1 MVGNSQRM
9 LLPQKIW
16 LALAVFLFTCLT
28 GHKAES
34 QTPFKNPKTAQ
45 LSKKAWKIID
55 GFRSAKF
62 GLNEKQVLEAITKDF
77 KISKNKVKRNMASVS
92 KNIVLTIHLPKFM
105 EIGGPTNINYLM
117 GYKSKKLI
125 QVNATWGAEVTKNFK
140 PIDVV
145 NLSDLLREHFIK
157 KRYKKVGYT
166 LNKKL
171 KNGDIIIFSGRDQK
185 DRMILF
191 RLKSPKVKIK
201 NKKKEISKNVSLVL
215 SYIQSTTNSD
225 VFRPKIK

>member
-1 MVGNSQRM
+1 M

-16 LALAVFLFTCLT
+16 LALVVFLFTCLT

-34 QTPFKNPKTAQ
+34 QTPFKNPKAAQ

-92 KNIVLTIHLPKFM
+92 KNIVLTIHLPKLM